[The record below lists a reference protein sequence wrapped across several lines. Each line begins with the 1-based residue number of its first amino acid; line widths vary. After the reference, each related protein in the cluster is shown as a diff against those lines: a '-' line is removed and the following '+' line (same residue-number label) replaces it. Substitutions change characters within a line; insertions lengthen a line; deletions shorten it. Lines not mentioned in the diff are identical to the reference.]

1 MMKKIHK
8 ESSVMTKEKG
18 KIKSGLLNSE
28 IRVVNIGLT
37 RFADDLMSQGI
48 EVVQVDWTPP
58 ARGNP
63 RLADLLSKLTD

>member
-1 MMKKIHK
+1 MMKKIPKKISFMVK
-8 ESSVMTKEKG
+8 EEV
-18 KIKSGLLNSE
+18 KINSGLLNSQ